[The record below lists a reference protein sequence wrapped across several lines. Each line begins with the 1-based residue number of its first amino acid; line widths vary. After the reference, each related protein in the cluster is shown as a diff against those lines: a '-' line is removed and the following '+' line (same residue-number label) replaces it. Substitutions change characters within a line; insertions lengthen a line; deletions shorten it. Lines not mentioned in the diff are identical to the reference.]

1 MGKVKYPIQLMQIF
15 GLSPHLPI
23 DEKTMYN
30 NVLSKCTKVY
40 GSKYKIHRDI
50 YNILNSG
57 NSDSDEDEE
66 DSDGADYI
74 FLRTTDL
81 RNMLKKLSITHVKK
95 DNYIEVNEIFSQK
108 PIKYLEVVIM

>member
-50 YNILNSG
+50 YHILNSG
-57 NSDSDEDEE
+57 NSDSDEDI

-74 FLRTTDL
+74 FLRTNEI